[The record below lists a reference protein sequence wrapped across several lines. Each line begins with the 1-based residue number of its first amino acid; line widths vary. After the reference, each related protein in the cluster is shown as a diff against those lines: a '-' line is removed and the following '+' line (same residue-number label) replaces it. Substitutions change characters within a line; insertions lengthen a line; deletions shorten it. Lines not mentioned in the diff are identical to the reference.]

1 MVEFYPPWLSRGQRL
16 SRALLRR
23 RTAALDLLAR
33 VAGQEPTPHAA
44 PRNGSEA
51 AALKAMLVV
60 TLDILAIN
68 KSKAS

>member
-1 MVEFYPPWLSRGQRL
+1 M
-16 SRALLRR
+16 
-23 RTAALDLLAR
+23 LDLLAR
-33 VAGQEPTPHAA
+33 IAGQEPTPHAA